1 MRYIVG
7 WLTVLL
13 AGGASGLAG
22 QIAPTNAKH
31 ARTLTVTSPLSQ
43 RETAARLARV
53 LVGREY
59 TIDRAD
65 GTAIISAPRLVKND
79 IALTLRA
86 NVLPHATGS
95 AVTLSGTYD
104 IPSLGVKGQPVE
116 AGRPRLQGELWGELE
131 AVVAALGPVLAD

>member
-13 AGGASGLAG
+13 AGGASGLSG
-22 QIAPTNAKH
+22 QIAPTSAKH

-43 RETAARLARV
+43 PETAARLARV

-65 GTAIISAPRLVKND
+65 GTVVICAPRLVKNA

-86 NVLPHATGS
+86 NVLRQATGS
-95 AVTLSGTYD
+95 TVTLSGTYD
-104 IPSLGVKGQPVE
+104 IPTLGVKGQPVE
-116 AGRPRLQGELWGELE
+116 AGGPRLQGELWGELE
-131 AVVAALGPVLAD
+131 AVVAALGPMLAD

>member
-22 QIAPTNAKH
+22 QTAPASARH

-43 RETAARLARV
+43 RETAARVARV
-53 LVGREY
+53 LAGREY
-59 TIDRAD
+59 TIDRAE
-65 GTAIISAPRLVKND
+65 GTAVISAPRLVKND

-86 NVLPHATGS
+86 NVLSQGRGS
-95 AVTLSGTYD
+95 TVTLSGTYD
-104 IPSLGVKGQPVE
+104 IPTLGVKGQPVE
-116 AGRPRLQGELWGELE
+116 AGRQRLQGELWGELE
-131 AVVAALGPVLAD
+131 AVVAALGPVLND